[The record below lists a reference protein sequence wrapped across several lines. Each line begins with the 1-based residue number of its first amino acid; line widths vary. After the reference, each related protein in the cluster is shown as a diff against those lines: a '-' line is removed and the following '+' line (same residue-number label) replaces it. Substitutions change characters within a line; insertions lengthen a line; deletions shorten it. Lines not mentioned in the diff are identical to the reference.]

1 MRKYTSAFP
10 ATKKALEGRLQEM
23 KKNSE
28 DKNAS
33 IYDRLTEE
41 QIEVFW
47 NLLENSRPLGK
58 QYADIINILYEETDV
73 YYNDA
78 RSAEDTAKIIDN
90 RVQLYLD
97 ENS

>member
-1 MRKYTSAFP
+1 MRIF
-10 ATKKALEGRLQEM
+10 
-23 KKNSE
+23 
-28 DKNAS
+28 
-33 IYDRLTEE
+33 
-41 QIEVFW
+41 
-47 NLLENSRPLGK
+47 
-58 QYADIINILYEETDV
+58 NILYEETDV